1 MIKIKNRKA
10 IYIQNPKRSLE
21 MKIREPAE
29 IEEKYEELKEKVK
42 YKGWTFLNNDKKNKE
57 IILLRYENSNLKK
70 EINKVEE
77 KRKKFFCIKKRC
89 NMD

>member
-1 MIKIKNRKA
+1 MIKIEKQFMFKIQKN
-10 IYIQNPKRSLE
+10 SLE
-21 MKIREPAE
+21 MKIREPLE
-29 IEEKYEELKEKVK
+29 IEEEYENFKEKVK
-42 YKGWTFLNNDKKNKE
+42 YKGGTFLNSDKKDKE